1 MPPLVET
8 RNAKANVD
16 LSTFSLQTQKDGISK
31 EKKGR
36 MVVHIYACVSFTGIT
51 EATFRLNSLMGKVK
65 LDKV

>member
-36 MVVHIYACVSFTGIT
+36 MVVHMHVFLSQGLLRPHSGSTH
-51 EATFRLNSLMGKVK
+51 
-65 LDKV
+65 